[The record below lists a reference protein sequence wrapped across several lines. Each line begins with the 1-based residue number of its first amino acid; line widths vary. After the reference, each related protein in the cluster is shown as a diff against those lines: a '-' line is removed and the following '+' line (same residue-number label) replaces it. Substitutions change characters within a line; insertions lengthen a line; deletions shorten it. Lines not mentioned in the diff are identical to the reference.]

1 MKNRESVNRFPR
13 KVTRR
18 RPGLEKKACVQTSSK
33 HSTPC
38 AEYFNPRPLPEE
50 EGAEEPSPTLW
61 NAVLPRCGS
70 VLETRHEAVT
80 PAWARTRKAGH
91 PSFFS
96 LRTRKWKK
104 KDAVIYVP
112 RLLAKR
118 RNARSKNLRKKKKNY
133 DQDGDVVRE
142 TWEGD

>member
-1 MKNRESVNRFPR
+1 MDKNAESRAP
-13 KVTRR
+13 K
-18 RPGLEKKACVQTSSK
+18 
-33 HSTPC
+33 
-38 AEYFNPRPLPEE
+38 
-50 EGAEEPSPTLW
+50 
-61 NAVLPRCGS
+61 
-70 VLETRHEAVT
+70 
-80 PAWARTRKAGH
+80 
-91 PSFFS
+91 FFS

-118 RNARSKNLRKKKKNY
+118 RNARSKNLRKKKY